1 MFAGGVISHIDNLDV
16 PEVLI
21 GEILKCGFRTSSLTP
36 TCADAQVFFAQ
47 NPAPAL
53 LLRQLLVYPAKNP
66 SLANGVVM
74 LFGLF
79 RWLFRMMF
87 RVRLT
92 GNTDAL
98 WQQKVL
104 ITPNHVSFIDGILVA
119 LFLPV
124 RPVFAVYSSISQKW
138 FMRLL
143 APLIDFVPLDPS
155 KPMSIKHLVRLIEQ
169 GRPVVIFPEGRIS
182 VTGSLMKIYDG
193 AAFVAAKS
201 QATIVPL
208 RIEGAELTFSSRLK
222 GLVKRRLFPRIQ
234 LHLLPP
240 TSISMPDAP
249 RARDRR
255 KIAGEMLHQIM
266 MEARMAVRPRETLY
280 ESLLAAQSRFG
291 AKKLCVEDINFQPDS
306 YRKLLTKTL
315 FVARIL
321 EKYSVRGEK
330 IGLMLPN
337 AGISAAV
344 IFGAIARGRIPA
356 MMNYTAGVK
365 GLSSA
370 ITAAQLNTI
379 FTSRTFLE
387 KGKLWHLPEQL
398 TQVRWV
404 FLEDLKGDVTG
415 RDKLWIFSRLLMPR
429 LAQVPQ
435 SPEDPAMVLFTS
447 GSEGNPKGVVHSHK
461 SLLAN
466 VEQIKTIADFT
477 ARDRFM
483 SALPLFHSFGLTV
496 GLFTPLLTG
505 AEVFLY
511 PSPLHYRI
519 VPELV
524 YDRNCTVLFGTSTFL
539 SHYARFANPYD
550 FYKVRYVVAGAEKLQ
565 ESTKQLWQ
573 DKFGLRILEGYGVTE
588 CAPVVSINVPMA
600 AKPGT
605 VGRILPGMDARLL
618 AVPGIEQGGRLQ
630 LKGPNVMNGYL
641 RVEAPG
647 VLEAPT
653 AENVNGE
660 LETGWY
666 DTGDIVTFDEQG
678 FVQIQGRAKR
688 FAKIAGEMV
697 SLEMVEQLAM
707 AVCADKL
714 HATVVK
720 QDASKGEALVLF
732 TTDTEMT
739 RDKLLLQARS
749 TGVPE
754 LAVPRDIRLLKQL
767 PVLGSGKPDFVTLK
781 GMVDSDGT
789 T

>member
-1 MFAGGVISHIDNLDV
+1 
-16 PEVLI
+16 
-21 GEILKCGFRTSSLTP
+21 
-36 TCADAQVFFAQ
+36 
-47 NPAPAL
+47 
-53 LLRQLLVYPAKNP
+53 
-66 SLANGVVM
+66 M
-74 LFGLF
+74 LFAFFRLLF
-79 RWLFRMMF
+79 RVMY
-87 RVRLT
+87 RVRMT
-92 GNTDAL
+92 GNLEAL
-98 WQQKVL
+98 HQQNVL
-104 ITPNHVSFIDGILVA
+104 ITPNHVSFIDGILLA
-119 LFLPV
+119 LFLPI
-124 RPVFAVYSSISQKW
+124 RPVFAVYTSISQKW
-138 FMRLL
+138 FMRYL
-143 APLIDFVPLDPS
+143 APLIDFVPLDPT

-201 QATIVPL
+201 KATIIPI
-208 RIEGAELTFSSRLK
+208 RIEGAELTHFSRLK
-222 GLVKRRLFPRIQ
+222 GRVKRRLFPRIQ
-234 LHLLPP
+234 LHVLPP
-240 TSISMPDAP
+240 TSLPMPEAP
-249 RARDRR
+249 RARERR

-280 ESLLAAQSRFG
+280 ESLLSAQDRFG
-291 AKKLCVEDINFQPDS
+291 ARKLCVEDINFQPDT

-321 EKYSVRGEK
+321 EKYSERGER

-370 ITAAQLNTI
+370 ITAAELKTI
-379 FTSRTFLE
+379 FTSRTFLD

-404 FLEDLKGDVTG
+404 FLEDLKGDVTTA
-415 RDKLWIFSRLLMPR
+415 DKLWIFSHLLMPR
-429 LAQVPQ
+429 LAQVKQ
-435 SPEDPAMVLFTS
+435 QPEDAAMVLFTS
-447 GSEGNPKGVVHSHK
+447 GSEGHPKGVVHSHK

-477 ARDRFM
+477 ADDRFM

-511 PSPLHYRI
+511 PSPLHYRV

-539 SHYARFANPYD
+539 GNYARFANPYD

-565 ESTKQLWQ
+565 ESTRQLWQ

-600 AKPGT
+600 AKPQT

-618 AVPGIEQGGRLQ
+618 EVPGIAEGGRLQ
-630 LKGPNVMNGYL
+630 LKGPNIMNGYL
-641 RVEAPG
+641 RVENPG
-647 VLEAPT
+647 MLEAPV
-653 AENVNGE
+653 AENQNGE
-660 LETGWY
+660 MDAGWY
-666 DTGDIVTFDEQG
+666 DTGDIVTFDAQG

-697 SLEMVEQLAM
+697 SLEVVEQMALALSP
-707 AVCADKL
+707 DKL
-714 HATVVK
+714 HATVIK
-720 QDASKGEALVLF
+720 TDASKGEALVLF
-732 TTDTEMT
+732 TTDNALS
-739 RDKLLLQARS
+739 RDKIQQYARAH
-749 TGVPE
+749 GIPE
-754 LAVPRDIRLLKQL
+754 LAVPRDIRWLKQL

-781 GMVDSDGT
+781 TMVEQAESHNE
-789 T
+789 

>member
-1 MFAGGVISHIDNLDV
+1 
-16 PEVLI
+16 
-21 GEILKCGFRTSSLTP
+21 
-36 TCADAQVFFAQ
+36 
-47 NPAPAL
+47 
-53 LLRQLLVYPAKNP
+53 
-66 SLANGVVM
+66 M
-74 LFGLF
+74 LFGFFRTLF
-79 RWLFRMMF
+79 RVLFRI
-87 RVRLT
+87 RVT
-92 GNTDAL
+92 GDTQAL
-98 WQQKVL
+98 YGERVL
-104 ITPNHVSFIDGILVA
+104 ITPNHVSFLDGVLLA

-124 RPVFAVYSSISQKW
+124 RPVFAVYSSISEKW
-138 FMRLL
+138 YMRWLK
-143 APLIDFVPLDPS
+143 PLIDFVPLDPT
-155 KPMSIKHLVRLIEQ
+155 KPMMIKHLVRLVGQ

-193 AAFVAAKS
+193 AGFVAAKS
-201 QATIVPL
+201 QATVVPL
-208 RIEGAELTFSSRLK
+208 RIDGAELTFFSRLK
-222 GLVKRRLFPRIQ
+222 GLVKQRLFPKIT
-234 LHLLPP
+234 LHILPP
-240 TSISMPDAP
+240 TSLPMPEAP

-280 ESLLAAQSRFG
+280 ESLLSAQYRYG
-291 AKKLCVEDINFQPDS
+291 AKKNCIEDISFTPDT

-315 FVARIL
+315 FVGRIL
-321 EKYSVRGEK
+321 EKYSKQGAK

-344 IFGAIARGRIPA
+344 IFGAVSRGRIPA

-370 ITAAQLNTI
+370 ITAAQINTI
-379 FTSRTFLE
+379 FTSRQFLD

-404 FLEDLKGDVTG
+404 FLEDLKADVTTA
-415 RDKLWIFSRLLMPR
+415 DKLWIFAHLLMPR
-429 LAQVPQ
+429 LAQVKQ
-435 SPEDPAMVLFTS
+435 QPEDDAIILFTS

-461 SLLAN
+461 SILAN

-477 ARDRFM
+477 ANDRFM

-539 SHYARFANPYD
+539 GNYARFANPYD
-550 FYKVRYVVAGAEKLQ
+550 FFRVRYVVAGAEKLQ
-565 ESTKQLWQ
+565 DSTRQIWQ

-605 VGRILPGMDARLL
+605 VGRILPGLDARLL
-618 AVPGIEQGGRLQ
+618 AVPGIEDGGRLQ

-641 RVEAPG
+641 RMENPG

-660 LETGWY
+660 VETGWY
-666 DTGDIVTFDEQG
+666 DTGDIVRFDDQG
-678 FVQIQGRAKR
+678 F
-688 FAKIAGEMV
+688 
-697 SLEMVEQLAM
+697 S
-707 AVCADKL
+707 ADPG
-714 HATVVK
+714 T
-720 QDASKGEALVLF
+720 SK
-732 TTDTEMT
+732 
-739 RDKLLLQARS
+739 
-749 TGVPE
+749 
-754 LAVPRDIRLLKQL
+754 
-767 PVLGSGKPDFVTLK
+767 TLRQNRR
-781 GMVDSDGT
+781 GDGLS
-789 T
+789 

>member
-1 MFAGGVISHIDNLDV
+1 
-16 PEVLI
+16 
-21 GEILKCGFRTSSLTP
+21 
-36 TCADAQVFFAQ
+36 
-47 NPAPAL
+47 
-53 LLRQLLVYPAKNP
+53 
-66 SLANGVVM
+66 M
-74 LFGLF
+74 LFGFFRTLF
-79 RWLFRMMF
+79 RILF

-92 GNTDAL
+92 GDTQSL
-98 WQQKVL
+98 RGERVL
-104 ITPNHVSFIDGILVA
+104 ITPNHVSFIDGILLA
-119 LFLPV
+119 LFLPG

-138 FMRLL
+138 FMRRL
-143 APLIDFVPLDPS
+143 ASLIDFVPLDPT
-155 KPMSIKHLVRLIEQ
+155 KPMMIKHLVRLIEQ

-193 AAFVAAKS
+193 AGFVAAKS
-201 QATIVPL
+201 RATVVPL
-208 RIEGAELTFSSRLK
+208 RIEGAELTHFSRLK
-222 GLVKRRLFPRIQ
+222 GLVKLRLFPKIT
-234 LHLLPP
+234 LHILPP
-240 TSISMPDAP
+240 TTLPMPEAP

-255 KIAGEMLHQIM
+255 KMAGEMLHQIM

-280 ESLLAAQSRFG
+280 ESLLSAQYRFG
-291 AKKLCVEDINFQPDS
+291 ANKNCIEDINFTPDT

-315 FVARIL
+315 FVGRIL
-321 EKYSVRGEK
+321 EKYSQQGEK

-344 IFGAIARGRIPA
+344 IFGAVSRGRIPA

-365 GLSSA
+365 GLTSA
-370 ITAAQLNTI
+370 ITAAEIKTV
-379 FTSRTFLE
+379 FTSRQFLD

-404 FLEDLKGDVTG
+404 FLEDLKAVVTTS
-415 RDKLWIFSRLLMPR
+415 DKLWIFAHLLAPR
-429 LAQVPQ
+429 LAQVKQ
-435 SPEDPAMVLFTS
+435 QPEDAAMILFTS

-477 ARDRFM
+477 AHDRFM

-496 GLFTPLLTG
+496 GLFTPLFTG

-539 SHYARFANPYD
+539 GNYARFANPYD
-550 FYKVRYVVAGAEKLQ
+550 FYRVRYVVAGAEKLQ
-565 ESTKQLWQ
+565 DSTRQIWQ

-618 AVPGIEQGGRLQ
+618 AVPGIEDGGRLQ

-641 RVEAPG
+641 RVENPG

-653 AENVNGE
+653 AENAQGE

-666 DTGDIVTFDEQG
+666 DTGDIVRFDEQG

-697 SLEMVEQLAM
+697 SLEMVEQFAS
-707 AVCADKL
+707 AVSPEKM
-714 HATVVK
+714 HATAIK
-720 QDASKGEALVLF
+720 SDASKGEALVLF
-732 TTDTEMT
+732 TTDNELK
-739 RDKLLLQARS
+739 REQLLQYAR
-749 TGVPE
+749 THGVPE
-754 LAVPRDIRLLKQL
+754 LAVPRDIRYLKQL
-767 PVLGSGKPDFVTLK
+767 PVLGSGKPDFVALK
-781 GMVDSDGT
+781 GLVEEAEKQNA
-789 T
+789 

>member
-1 MFAGGVISHIDNLDV
+1 
-16 PEVLI
+16 
-21 GEILKCGFRTSSLTP
+21 
-36 TCADAQVFFAQ
+36 
-47 NPAPAL
+47 
-53 LLRQLLVYPAKNP
+53 
-66 SLANGVVM
+66 M
-74 LFGLF
+74 LFGFFRTLF
-79 RWLFRMMF
+79 RILF

-92 GNTDAL
+92 GDTQAL
-98 WQQKVL
+98 HAGRVL
-104 ITPNHVSFIDGILVA
+104 ITPNHVSFIDGILLA

-124 RPVFAVYSSISQKW
+124 RPVFAVYTSVSKQW
-138 FMRLL
+138 YMRWLTS
-143 APLIDFVPLDPS
+143 LIDFVPLDPT
-155 KPMSIKHLVRLIEQ
+155 KPMMIKHLVRLIEQ

-182 VTGSLMKIYDG
+182 ITGSLMKIYDG
-193 AAFVAAKS
+193 AGFVAAKS
-201 QATIVPL
+201 GATVVPV
-208 RIEGAELTFSSRLK
+208 RIEGAELTFFSRLK
-222 GLVKRRLFPRIQ
+222 GLVKQRLFPRIT

-240 TSISMPDAP
+240 TTLPMPDAP

-255 KIAGEMLHQIM
+255 KIAGEMLHQVM

-280 ESLLAAQSRFG
+280 ESLLSAMYRYG
-291 AKKLCVEDINFQPDS
+291 AKKHCIDDINFAPDS
-306 YRKLLTKTL
+306 YHKLLTKTL
-315 FVARIL
+315 FVGRIL
-321 EKYSVRGEK
+321 EKYSKQGEK
-330 IGLMLPN
+330 IGLLLPN

-344 IFGAIARGRIPA
+344 IFGAVSRGRIPA
-356 MMNYTAGVK
+356 MLNYTAGVK

-370 ITAAQLNTI
+370 FTAAQINTV
-379 FTSRTFLE
+379 FTSRTFLD

-404 FLEDLKGDVTG
+404 FLEDLKAEVTAG
-415 RDKLWIFSRLLMPR
+415 DKLWIFAHLLMPH
-429 LAQVPQ
+429 LAQVKQ
-435 SPEDPAMVLFTS
+435 QPEDAAVILFTS

-519 VPELV
+519 VPELT
-524 YDRNCTVLFGTSTFL
+524 YDRNCTVIFGTSTFL
-539 SHYARFANPYD
+539 GNYARFANPYD
-550 FYKVRYVVAGAEKLQ
+550 FHRVRYVVAGAEKLQ
-565 ESTKQLWQ
+565 ESTRQLWQ

-618 AVPGIEQGGRLQ
+618 AVPGIEEGGRLQ

-641 RVEAPG
+641 RVENPG

-653 AENVNGE
+653 AENINGE
-660 LETGWY
+660 VETGWY
-666 DTGDIVTFDEQG
+666 DTGDIVRFDEQG
-678 FVQIQGRAKR
+678 YVQIQGRAKR

-697 SLEMVEQLAM
+697 SLEMVEQLAL
-707 AVCADKL
+707 AVSADKM
-714 HATVVK
+714 HATAVK
-720 QDASKGEALVLF
+720 ADASKGEALVLF
-732 TTDTEMT
+732 TTDSELK
-739 RDKLLLQARS
+739 REQLLQKAREH
-749 TGVPE
+749 GIPE
-754 LAVPRDIRLLKQL
+754 LAVPRDIRYLKQL

-781 GMVDSDGT
+781 GMVDQAEPHNE
-789 T
+789 

>member
-1 MFAGGVISHIDNLDV
+1 
-16 PEVLI
+16 
-21 GEILKCGFRTSSLTP
+21 
-36 TCADAQVFFAQ
+36 
-47 NPAPAL
+47 
-53 LLRQLLVYPAKNP
+53 
-66 SLANGVVM
+66 M
-74 LFGLF
+74 LFGFFRNLF
-79 RWLFRMMF
+79 RVLY
-87 RVRLT
+87 RVRVT
-92 GNTDAL
+92 GDVRAL
-98 WQQKVL
+98 QGNRVL
-104 ITPNHVSFIDGILVA
+104 ITPNHVSFIDGMLLA

-124 RPVFAVYSSISQKW
+124 RPVFAVYTSISQQW
-138 FMRLL
+138 YMRWLT
-143 APLIDFVPLDPS
+143 PLIDFVPLDPT
-155 KPMSIKHLVRLIEQ
+155 KPMSIKHLVRLVEQ

-193 AAFVAAKS
+193 AGFVAAKS
-201 QATIVPL
+201 GATVIPL
-208 RIEGAELTFSSRLK
+208 RIDGAELTPFSRLK

-234 LHLLPP
+234 LHILPP
-240 TSISMPDAP
+240 TQIPMPEAP

-280 ESLLAAQSRFG
+280 ESLLAAQYRYG
-291 AKKLCVEDINFQPDS
+291 AGKNCIEDINFTPDT

-315 FVARIL
+315 FVGRIL
-321 EKYSVRGEK
+321 EKYSVEGEK

-337 AGISAAV
+337 AAISAAV
-344 IFGAIARGRIPA
+344 IFGAVSRRRIPA

-365 GLSSA
+365 GLTSA
-370 ITAAQLNTI
+370 ITAAEIKTI
-379 FTSRTFLE
+379 FTSRQFLD

-404 FLEDLKGDVTG
+404 YLEDLKADATPA
-415 RDKLWIFSRLLMPR
+415 DKLWIFAHLLAPR
-429 LAQVPQ
+429 LAQVKQ
-435 SPEDPAMVLFTS
+435 QPEDAAIILFTS
-447 GSEGNPKGVVHSHK
+447 GSEGHPKGVVHSHK
-461 SLLAN
+461 SILAN

-477 ARDRFM
+477 ANDHFM

-539 SHYARFANPYD
+539 GNYARFANPYD
-550 FYKVRYVVAGAEKLQ
+550 FYRLRYVVAGAEKLQ

-618 AVPGIEQGGRLQ
+618 AVPGIENGGRLQ
-630 LKGPNVMNGYL
+630 LKGPNIMNGYL
-641 RVEAPG
+641 RVEKPG
-647 VLEAPT
+647 VLEVPS
-653 AENVNGE
+653 AENARGE
-660 LETGWY
+660 TERGWY
-666 DTGDIVTFDEQG
+666 DTGDIVRFDENG

-697 SLEMVEQLAM
+697 SLEMVEQLALG
-707 AVCADKL
+707 VSADKM
-714 HATVVK
+714 HATAIK
-720 QDASKGEALVLF
+720 SDASKGEALVLF
-732 TTDTEMT
+732 TTDSELT
-739 RDKLLLQARS
+739 REKLQHYAREH
-749 TGVPE
+749 GIPE
-754 LAVPRDIRLLKQL
+754 LAVPRDIRYLKQL
-767 PVLGSGKPDFVTLK
+767 PLLGSGKPDFVTLK
-781 GMVDSDGT
+781 SWVDAPEQHHE
-789 T
+789 

>member
-1 MFAGGVISHIDNLDV
+1 
-16 PEVLI
+16 
-21 GEILKCGFRTSSLTP
+21 
-36 TCADAQVFFAQ
+36 
-47 NPAPAL
+47 
-53 LLRQLLVYPAKNP
+53 
-66 SLANGVVM
+66 M
-74 LFGLF
+74 LFGFFRTLF
-79 RWLFRMMF
+79 RILFRI
-87 RVRLT
+87 RLT
-92 GNTDAL
+92 GDTQAL
-98 WQQKVL
+98 RAERVL
-104 ITPNHVSFIDGILVA
+104 ITPNHVSFIDGILLA

-124 RPVFAVYSSISQKW
+124 RPVFAVYTSVSQQW
-138 FMRLL
+138 YMRWLTKV
-143 APLIDFVPLDPS
+143 IDFVPLDPT
-155 KPMSIKHLVRLIEQ
+155 KPMMIKHLVRLIEQ

-182 VTGSLMKIYDG
+182 ITGSLMKIYDG
-193 AAFVAAKS
+193 AGFVAAKS
-201 QATIVPL
+201 GATVVPL
-208 RIEGAELTFSSRLK
+208 RIEGAELTYFSRLK
-222 GLVKRRLFPRIQ
+222 GLVKQRLFPRIS
-234 LHLLPP
+234 LHILPP
-240 TSISMPDAP
+240 THLPMPEAP

-280 ESLLAAQSRFG
+280 ESLLSAQYLYG
-291 AKKLCVEDINFQPDS
+291 AKKNCIEDINFAPDT

-315 FVARIL
+315 FVGRIL
-321 EKYSVRGEK
+321 DKYSQQGEK

-344 IFGAIARGRIPA
+344 IFGAVSRGRIPA
-356 MMNYTAGVK
+356 MMNYTSGVK
-365 GLSSA
+365 GLTSA
-370 ITAAQLNTI
+370 ITAAQIKTI
-379 FTSRTFLE
+379 FTSRQFLD

-404 FLEDLKGDVTG
+404 FLEDLKADVTTG
-415 RDKLWIFSRLLMPR
+415 DKLWIFAHLLAPR
-429 LAQVPQ
+429 LAQVKQ
-435 SPEDPAMVLFTS
+435 QPEDAAIILFTS

-477 ARDRFM
+477 AKDRFM

-519 VPELV
+519 VPELT
-524 YDRNCTVLFGTSTFL
+524 YDRNCTVIFGTSTFL
-539 SHYARFANPYD
+539 GNYARFANPYD
-550 FYKVRYVVAGAEKLQ
+550 FHRIRYVVAGAEKLQ
-565 ESTKQLWQ
+565 ESTRQLWQ

-605 VGRILPGMDARLL
+605 VGRILPGMDARLM
-618 AVPGIEQGGRLQ
+618 AVPGIEEGGRLQ

-641 RVEAPG
+641 RVENPG

-660 LETGWY
+660 VETGWY
-666 DTGDIVTFDEQG
+666 DTGDIVRFDEQG
-678 FVQIQGRAKR
+678 YVQIQGRAKR

-697 SLEMVEQLAM
+697 SLEMVEQLALS
-707 AVCADKL
+707 VSADKL

-720 QDASKGEALVLF
+720 NDASKGEALVLF
-732 TTDTEMT
+732 TTDSEL
-739 RDKLLLQARS
+739 RREQLLQHAREH
-749 TGVPE
+749 GIPE
-754 LAVPRDIRLLKQL
+754 LAVPRDIRFLKQL

-781 GMVDSDGT
+781 GMVEEAEQPHA
-789 T
+789 